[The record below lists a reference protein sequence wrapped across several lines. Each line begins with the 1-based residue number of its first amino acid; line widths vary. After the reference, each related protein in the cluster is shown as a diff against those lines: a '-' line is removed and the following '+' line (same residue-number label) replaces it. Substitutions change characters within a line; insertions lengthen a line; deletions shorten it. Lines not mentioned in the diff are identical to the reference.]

1 MKVENSVNPTQEQM
15 AGFLAPGPE
24 GPISMVNLLKFRVKA
39 SYEDGRETELTGA
52 QAYSIYSRGV
62 LKTLAKV
69 GGKLVFSGDVSRL
82 MLGEVEELWDLVA
95 IAQYP
100 SRVAM
105 LEMMQLSEYLEISV
119 HRSAGL
125 AGQLN
130 METSDAVI
138 L

>member
-100 SRVAM
+100 SRAAT

-130 METSDAVI
+130 METCDAVI